1 MMDSRIRK
9 SIHPITGRP
18 DPIRQDGAWRYKID
32 QLEGSLGY
40 VICGARVA
48 SSGEPC
54 IARAEKGEHRCKKHT
69 KTPGVN
75 PNGRCKYPPNVGYGM
90 KLNTF
95 IQCHRCKDDF
105 CSERITDK
113 DIISD
118 GEDDC
123 PIEKD
128 VYSNVMALS
137 EKYIFDGD
145 YLQEGMLE
153 TVAYTFIKRYRAE
166 KAIAMEGM
174 VVEDIMG
181 FRKDGSPFSN
191 KRAHPLLKPLND
203 FGKELISFAKALEF
217 SPEAVNKNKGDVEKV
232 DATKIIS
239 DILKSALMK
248 GID

>member
-1 MMDSRIRK
+1 MDTRLRK

-18 DPIRQDGAWRYKID
+18 DPIRQDNSWRFKID

-40 VICGARVA
+40 VICGANMT

-54 IARAEKGEHRCKKHT
+54 IARPEKGEHRCKRHT

-105 CSERITDK
+105 CKERVTDAQV
-113 DIISD
+113 ISD
-118 GEDDC
+118 GGDDC
-123 PIEKD
+123 PIEQE
-128 VYSNVMALS
+128 VYGNVMALTD
-137 EKYIFDGD
+137 KYIFNGD
-145 YLQEGMLE
+145 FLQEGMLE

-166 KAIAMEGM
+166 KAIADEGM

-203 FGKELISFAKALEF
+203 LGKELIAFAKALEF
-217 SPEAVNKNKGDVEKV
+217 SPEALRKREV
-232 DATKIIS
+232 DTEIVDGKQIIS
-239 DILKSALMK
+239 DILKQAHK
-248 GID
+248 NRVQ